1 MMSLKQLSL
10 ILYILAFLSGCSKSF
25 KGFTEPVDANS
36 MLVVGRVI
44 VEDKGFT
51 EKPAVYKEDLRVAI
65 YGLCED
71 GSEQGIWARTD
82 SNGYFVLSNVPKGEY
97 VIKAVQLT
105 VGSGQFLSIAS
116 RLGFADEP
124 YLIVNREFFIFEGGY
139 FPFEPVGR
147 IQSLKHH
154 IFTLD
159 QSNQNILQVRNMA
172 LYKLNNY
179 ELHTGEKLTA
189 GPVEQYFIE
198 KYPNSAWNEELKKS
212 AAVNRYPR

>member
-1 MMSLKQLSL
+1 MISKKML
-10 ILYILAFLSGCSKSF
+10 IFTIIMLLISGCTHSF
-25 KGFTEPVDANS
+25 KGFTEPTSENT

-44 VEDKGFT
+44 VEDKGYT
-51 EKPAVYKEDLRVAI
+51 EKPEVYKENLRIAI

-82 SNGYFVLSNVPKGEY
+82 ENGYFALSNVPKGEY

-105 VGSGQFLSIAS
+105 VGAGKLLTIES

-124 YLIVNREFFIFEGGY
+124 YLITNREFFVFEGGY

-147 IQSLKHH
+147 IQSCKHH

-159 QSNQNILQVRNMA
+159 QSNQNILQVRNMT
-172 LYKLNNY
+172 LFRLDNYK
-179 ELHTGEKLTA
+179 LHTGEILNA
-189 GPVEQYFIE
+189 GPVERYFIN
-198 KYPNSAWNEELKKS
+198 KYPNSAWNKYLEES
-212 AAVNRYPR
+212 AGVNRYPR